1 MSASK
6 LKIHSS
12 EKSFNEPK
20 EFTSQVKRVM
30 ESKKYLEGDKKL
42 KRDLLGAIIF
52 NYTVKIADQ
61 QAAPKITGMLLG
73 LDAQDFDL
81 TLSNYDL
88 FQAKVHEALKL
99 IASKNR
105 GIITSST
112 SVVGP
117 ISQQRGAV
125 SGIAGHSPSHHYRLI
140 NSSFNSSTQ
149 RVAHT
154 ERSSAGNLILYD
166 DSHSERSQSMIP
178 DTSVQSN

>member
-52 NYTVKIADQ
+52 NYTVKIAGQ

-73 LDAQDFDL
+73 L
-81 TLSNYDL
+81 
-88 FQAKVHEALKL
+88 EA
-99 IASKNR
+99 
-105 GIITSST
+105 
-112 SVVGP
+112 
-117 ISQQRGAV
+117 
-125 SGIAGHSPSHHYRLI
+125 
-140 NSSFNSSTQ
+140 
-149 RVAHT
+149 
-154 ERSSAGNLILYD
+154 
-166 DSHSERSQSMIP
+166 
-178 DTSVQSN
+178 